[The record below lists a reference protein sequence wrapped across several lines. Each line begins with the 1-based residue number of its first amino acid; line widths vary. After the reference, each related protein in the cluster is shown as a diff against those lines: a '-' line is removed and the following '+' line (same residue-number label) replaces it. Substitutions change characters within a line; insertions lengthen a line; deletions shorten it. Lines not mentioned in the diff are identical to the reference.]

1 MTLSRRK
8 FLGLAGAAAAT
19 AAAGGAAW
27 EGLLRDHVEG
37 RPHAA
42 TSTAGAA
49 AASRLGL
56 APTKERVLVVVQ
68 LTGGNDGLNTLV
80 PIDGRY
86 HDARPTLGLADN
98 TLVRLPG
105 EDRYGLAAELSPLA
119 GLWAGHQLAA
129 IDGIGFQGSSHSH
142 FQAMDWWWSAT
153 PAKST
158 TTGWLGR
165 WLDVTAEPGH
175 GAPNPLRGIAIGQ
188 GSPAMR
194 AEHAVATAISDPSLF
209 ALSAPAGVDV
219 QGLVKAFS
227 AAAQP
232 LVADRPLEAQAQQ
245 AMTDVVDAVHRL
257 APAGLG
263 QPRAGKGSGGGGEA
277 AGGVGGAAGVAG
289 KAKKGTV
296 TDGLDLAAKL
306 IGLDLGT
313 RVIVVGA
320 GGYDTHAGEGPT
332 HQALLADLA
341 GGVSGFFDAVKKS
354 GHDKRVMVMTTSEF
368 GRRVAENGSG
378 GTDHGTGG
386 VQFLAGPGVAGKVVG
401 TPDLGHLTPEGDVA
415 SAIDARSLYTVGLQ
429 WLGGPDSEV
438 LGKAYDT
445 YGLLR

>member
-8 FLGLAGAAAAT
+8 FLGFAGAAAAS

-37 RPHAA
+37 RSPAA
-42 TSTAGAA
+42 SGST

-56 APTKERVLVVVQ
+56 APAQERVLVVVQ

-86 HDARPTLGLADN
+86 HDARPTLGLAD
-98 TLVRLPG
+98 TSLVRLPG
-105 EDRYGLAAELSPLA
+105 EDHYGLAPELKPLG

-129 IDGIGFQGSSHSH
+129 VDGIGFEGSSHSH

-165 WLDVTAEPGH
+165 WLDVTTEGAH
-175 GAPNPLRGIAIGQ
+175 GDPNPLRGIAIGQ

-209 ALSAPAGVDV
+209 ALRAPAGVDD
-219 QGLVKAFS
+219 QGLVKAFT

-263 QPRAGKGSGGGGEA
+263 QPSTGKGGGAGPGAAA
-277 AGGVGGAAGVAG
+277 AGG
-289 KAKKGTV
+289 KAKGTV

-341 GGVSGFFDAVKKS
+341 GGIGGFFDAVKKS

-401 TPDLGHLTPEGDVA
+401 TADLGRLTPEGDVP
-415 SAIDARSLYTVGLQ
+415 SAIDARSLYAVGLQ
-429 WLGGPDSEV
+429 WLGGPDTDV

-445 YGLLR
+445 YGLLQV